1 SAPGY
6 SQYMPDPSRKTR
18 PLPRMSLR
26 WAHTCRRRSPA
37 ACSLKYRAKSIRVYL
52 SFARSPC
59 PILLNALA
67 RIWSLRALL
76 PSLVSI
82 TSFGLAGA
90 LGAASVEFVSTTE
103 PFTSTVGLVVLVVLT
118 RTSAPCLL
126 LSTKRESLRTLLVVG
141 KTSVVGV
148 TGDGLDSRA
157 SPVTGWIAAAGV
169 TPSAVTGSIDP

>member
-1 SAPGY
+1 IASSAPGY

-18 PLPRMSLR
+18 PLRRMSLR

-82 TSFGLAGA
+82 TSTGFAGA
-90 LGAASVEFVSTTE
+90 LGAACAFFSEGRGLAEPGRGLLIVSPPDSGPTE
-103 PFTSTVGLVVLVVLT
+103 GPPCWVSATDRLT
-118 RTSAPCLL
+118 
-126 LSTKRESLRTLLVVG
+126 
-141 KTSVVGV
+141 GV
-148 TGDGLDSRA
+148 SD
-157 SPVTGWIAAAGV
+157 
-169 TPSAVTGSIDP
+169 